1 MPSTPGNKKAA
12 PLELPVAY
20 LRGIGPRKASAFK
33 QVGVNTLRDLLYYVP
48 RRYIDR
54 TTATK
59 IGSIRGETKGEVSI
73 IGRITEV
80 QMVKGRRG
88 TNRYEAALDDGTGT
102 LHLIWFRQT
111 NRVRKWITE
120 GFSAVFSGKVN
131 MYGGIP
137 QIAHPEVMSLSKGEA
152 MDLQQGKGR
161 WIALYPGGK
170 EFDKVDLDQ
179 RALRTLMDRAVGEYV
194 HSVPEIWPQ
203 EVLDQY
209 KLPSLSDGLRMVHR
223 PHSAKERDLG
233 WKRLK
238 FDELVLFQLLWSW
251 SRRRNRDKVKGI
263 AYPSVG
269 GLTRALIEE
278 KLPFQLTDAQKRVM
292 REIWNDMK
300 QPHPMTRL
308 LQGDVGSGKTVI
320 ALIAMCIAVENGHQ
334 AALMAPTEIL
344 AEQHWLTSRKF
355 LDNLD
360 IHVDLLTGSM
370 TEKERRD
377 KYERLAQGQPGIII
391 GTHALIQ
398 DKVKLPNLGLTI
410 IDEQHRFGVAQRLKL
425 MEPDHVKGR
434 NFDGSDLLRPDVL
447 VMTATPIP
455 RSLALTLY
463 GDLDVSRL
471 DEMPP
476 GRGTVT
482 TKAYNADFERQ
493 KIYQQIAGRVRKG
506 DRAYVIFPLVEQS
519 EKLDLA
525 AAETGHTELSAG
537 AFKGL
542 KVGLLHGR
550 MKMEDKAEAMRK
562 FASGETPV
570 LVSTTVVEVGVDVPE
585 ATIMIVEHA
594 ERFGLSQLHQLRG
607 RIGRG
612 GRDGFCCLFFYPPL
626 GRTAEARLSIMQKT
640 TDGFLIAEEDLR
652 LRGMGDFF
660 GVKQSGLPP
669 LRFSDIVED
678 QDLVRLTRKVADDL
692 INQSPDLK
700 QFPPLEKEFRR
711 TALGRVGWLEAG

>member
-1 MPSTPGNKKAA
+1 MSEQPKSKKAA

-48 RRYIDR
+48 RRYLDR
-54 TTATK
+54 SIAAQ
-59 IGSIRGETKGEVSI
+59 IGSLRGETKDEVTI
-73 IGRITEV
+73 IGRITETK
-80 QMVKGRRG
+80 MARGRG
-88 TNRYEAALDDGTGT
+88 GSTRYEAALDDGTGT
-102 LHLIWFRQT
+102 LHLVYFKQT
-111 NRVRKWITE
+111 NRISKWIKE
-120 GFSAVFSGKVN
+120 GYTAAFSGKVTN
-131 MYGGIP
+131 YGGIL
-137 QIAHPEVMSLSKGEA
+137 QMTHPETTTLSRGE
-152 MDLQQGKGR
+152 MEDLLEGKGR
-161 WIALYPGGK
+161 WVALYPGGK
-170 EFDKVDLDQ
+170 EFDKVDLDV
-179 RALRTLMDRAVGEYV
+179 RGLRTLMARIVGEYV
-194 HSVPEIWPQ
+194 HSLPEIWPEDLLKQ
-203 EVLDQY
+203 HG
-209 KLPSLSDGLRMVHR
+209 LPTLGEAIRMVHAPR
-223 PHSAKERDLG
+223 NQQERDQG

-238 FDELVLFQLLWSW
+238 FDELVIFQLLWSW
-251 SRRRNRDKVKGI
+251 TRRRNREQVKGI

-269 GLTRALIEE
+269 GLTRKLIEE
-278 KLPFQLTDAQKRVM
+278 KLPFELTKAQKRVM

-300 QPHPMTRL
+300 QPFPMTRL

-344 AEQHWLTSRKF
+344 ADQHFLTTRKF
-355 LDNLD
+355 LDDLN
-360 IHVDLLTGSM
+360 IHVDLLTGGL
-370 TEKERRD
+370 TEKARRE

-398 DKVKLPNLGLTI
+398 DKVRLPNLGLTI

-425 MEPDHVKGR
+425 MEPDQIKGQ
-434 NFDGSDLLRPDVL
+434 NVDGSDLSRPDVM

-476 GRGTVT
+476 GRGIVS
-482 TKAYNADFERQ
+482 TKARNADFERN
-493 KIYQQIAGRVRKG
+493 KIYDKLAKKVRNG
-506 DRAYVIFPLVEQS
+506 DRAYVIFPLVDQS

-525 AAETGHTELSAG
+525 AAVTAHEELS
-537 AFKGL
+537 KGVL
-542 KVGLLHGR
+542 KDLNVGLLHGR
-550 MKMEDKAEAMRK
+550 MKVEEKAEAMRK

-585 ATIMIVEHA
+585 ATIMVVEHA

-612 GRDGFCCLFFYPPL
+612 GRNGYCVLMYYPPH
-626 GRTAEARLSIMQKT
+626 GKRAEARLSIMENT
-640 TDGFLIAEEDLR
+640 SDGFLIAEEDLR
-652 LRGMGDFF
+652 IRGMGDFF
-660 GVKQSGLPP
+660 GTKQSGLPP

-678 QDLVRLTRKVADDL
+678 QDLVRIARKVADDL
-692 INQSPDLK
+692 INTSPDLSAY
-700 QFPPLEKEFRR
+700 PELNKEFKRS
-711 TALGRVGWLEAG
+711 ALGRVGWLEAG